1 MTPIAYELVP
11 IHARNWASWH
21 SDYHLLSHYLIT
33 PDLESQVRWTLVVSI
48 TCVDTFTTSTRSG
61 GATSCNASWFTHWT
75 SQLVNDQFHM
85 VVQVCW
91 LLCSSGTF
99 CSTWAGRLW
108 LRRLA
113 RWQRSFSLRYSVR
126 ALGLWQYGWYVMMR
140 AWEISQAYKV
150 VQGVCRFCA
159 KETRLTQEL
168 RLRVWGWY
176 GYRLK

>member
-1 MTPIAYELVP
+1 MPIAYELVL
-11 IHARNWASWH
+11 IHARNWVLWH

-61 GATSCNASWFTHWT
+61 GATSCNASCFTHWT

-108 LRRLA
+108 LRHLA
-113 RWQRSFSLRYSVR
+113 RWWRSFSLRYSVR

-140 AWEISQAYKV
+140 AWCS
-150 VQGVCRFCA
+150 GW
-159 KETRLTQEL
+159 L
-168 RLRVWGWY
+168 RLRMPGQRQRELVNVVEDSKHNAETSHAQ
-176 GYRLK
+176 RPKQ